1 MELNDFQ
8 ELCTTTAVYPKD
20 VGIEYC
26 ALGLVSEVG
35 EVAGKMKKFLR
46 GDFTLD
52 VLIDGMYKELGDVL
66 WYVAMLAEELDV
78 PLDDLAERKQELL
91 KVTEITD
98 DSLPVRRNCWTCVPD

>member
-1 MELNDFQ
+1 LELNDFQ
-8 ELCTTTAVYPKD
+8 ELCTTTAIYPKD

-46 GDFTLD
+46 GDFTID
-52 VLIDGMYKELGDVL
+52 VLIDGMYRELGDVL

-78 PLDDLAERKQELL
+78 PLDDLAADVLSKLQARKAAGTI
-91 KVTEITD
+91 KGD
-98 DSLPVRRNCWTCVPD
+98 GDNR

>member
-8 ELCTTTAVYPKD
+8 ELCATTAVYPKD

-26 ALGLVSEVG
+26 ALGLVSEAG

-52 VLIDGMYKELGDVL
+52 VLIDGIYKELGDVL
-66 WYVAMLAEELDV
+66 WYAAMLAEELDV
-78 PLDDLAERKQELL
+78 PLDDLAAYLLSKLQERKAAGTI
-91 KVTEITD
+91 KGD
-98 DSLPVRRNCWTCVPD
+98 GDNR

>member
-8 ELCTTTAVYPKD
+8 ELCTTTAVYPND

-35 EVAGKMKKFLR
+35 EIVGKMKKFLR
-46 GDFTLD
+46 GDFTID
-52 VLIDGMYKELGDVL
+52 VLIAGMHKELGDVL

-78 PLDDLAERKQELL
+78 PLDDLAADVLSKLQARKAAGTI
-91 KVTEITD
+91 KGD
-98 DSLPVRRNCWTCVPD
+98 GDNR

>member
-20 VGIEYC
+20 NGIEYC
-26 ALGLVSEVG
+26 ALGLVSEAG
-35 EVAGKMKKFLR
+35 EIAGKMKKFLR
-46 GDFTLD
+46 GDFPID

-78 PLDDLAERKQELL
+78 PLDELAEGVLSKLQARK
-91 KVTEITD
+91 KAGTIKGD
-98 DSLPVRRNCWTCVPD
+98 GDNR